1 MVNKQKRK
9 LNLLQTIQ
17 PVSKY
22 EYILPFP
29 FSYHTHLPPYYL
41 LKGKS
46 VVPITQNQLKT
57 HYILGV
63 GQGVIA
69 ILIMSGQIAISL
81 CSLRIHLLKEM
92 VQMRQSRR
100 GKID

>member
-1 MVNKQKRK
+1 MNKQKRK
-9 LNLLQTIQ
+9 FNFLQTIQ

-29 FSYHTHLPPYYL
+29 FSYHTHLPPCYL
-41 LKGKS
+41 LKGKL
-46 VVPITQNQLKT
+46 VAPITENQLKI
-57 HYILGV
+57 HYILGA

-92 VQMRQSRR
+92 LQMRQSGR

>member
-9 LNLLQTIQ
+9 FNFLQTIQ
-17 PVSKY
+17 LLSIKTFSLSYV
-22 EYILPFP
+22 
-29 FSYHTHLPPYYL
+29 SYHISLPLYYL

-46 VVPITQNQLKT
+46 VALIIQNPLKM

-69 ILIMSGQIAISL
+69 ILIMSGQIAISW

-92 VQMRQSRR
+92 VQMRQSGR
-100 GKID
+100 GKIE